1 MQQYDA
7 LYAYCHDKPPSRPSQ
22 IKMLFEG
29 GNTYRD
35 LYKRQ
40 QRVATAKK
48 DNKDSTTEF
57 VLKKSCIVIPPGD
70 FAQRRR
76 STHSISRK
84 KLHPAHFSL
93 LVEHSW
99 WCQKEVTNSKNGR
112 WVMLSKNGM
121 WRSVSRRNPEG
132 SLMTYCFTYARE
144 CMTMCFIVLLILFFF
159 ECSFDANI
167 S

>member
-1 MQQYDA
+1 MKTKKRVKIKLPVNIRNELQILYAMRAYNSIKGGKGKTIMQQYDA
-7 LYAYCHDKPPSRPSQ
+7 LYAYYHDKPPSRPSQ

-99 WCQKEVTNSKNGR
+99 
-112 WVMLSKNGM
+112 
-121 WRSVSRRNPEG
+121 
-132 SLMTYCFTYARE
+132 
-144 CMTMCFIVLLILFFF
+144 
-159 ECSFDANI
+159 
-167 S
+167 